1 MKPKIP
7 TQKIK
12 SDDCAVNIGQVI
24 EEGSVTDPGTPHY
37 VHKGEW
43 VEIMPVMTVK
53 EVTELSNLQ
62 VASDNPGS
70 LGQSMTRLCHEL
82 SKRIIS
88 WNWTDMMG
96 EDLDQPYKNP
106 TVLEELTSDE
116 LMWLINATSGGE
128 STEDRKKDSAPLE
141 STS

>member
-7 TQKIK
+7 TLKIE

-24 EEGSVTDPGTPHY
+24 EDGEIIDSGTAHY

-43 VEIMPVMTVK
+43 VEIIPVMTVK

-62 VASDNPGS
+62 VASDTPGS
-70 LGQSMTRLCHEL
+70 LGQSMAKLCTEL
-82 SKRIIS
+82 SKRVVA
-88 WNWTDMMG
+88 WNWTNMMG
-96 EDLDQPYKNP
+96 EEMEQPYKNP
-106 TVLEELTSDE
+106 SIIEELTSDE